1 MDYFSRLWQAAENYL
16 NSLALNSQFGTV
28 FQEKVSLPGKT
39 PNHLKFRILERGNAV
54 LKPGLKISFG
64 LFISAEYKRSQN
76 PDNYNINTSTIG
88 TYPRPNNRK
97 CGHFFYFGWYSAVL
111 HSRKVMSSSPEYG
124 IV

>member
-1 MDYFSRLWQAAENYL
+1 MNF
-16 NSLALNSQFGTV
+16 QFGAF

-39 PNHLKFRILERGNAV
+39 PYHLKFRILERGNAV

-64 LFISAEYKRSQN
+64 LFISAGYKRSQN

-88 TYPRPNNRK
+88 TYLGLNNRK
-97 CGHFFYFGWYSAVL
+97 CGHLFYFGWYSVVI
-111 HSRKVMSSSPEYG
+111 HSGKVMSSLPEYG